1 MAKKVK
7 EENIPVMEEG
17 EILKASIK
25 ERSITQVELADR
37 LGIRQ
42 SSLSGNINRRRM
54 SLEVFS
60 EILNAM
66 DYDVAVVD
74 RETGEVVW
82 KVAVK

>member
-1 MAKKVK
+1 MAQKVK
-7 EENIPVMEEG
+7 KEIPVKEEG

-25 ERSITQVELADR
+25 ERKITQVELADR

-60 EILNAM
+60 EILNVM

-74 RETGEVVW
+74 RESGEVVW
-82 KVAVK
+82 KLAVK

>member
-1 MAKKVK
+1 MDQELMMDV
-7 EENIPVMEEG
+7 PVMEEG
-17 EILKASIK
+17 DILKASIK
-25 ERSITQVELADR
+25 ERGITQVDLADR

-54 SLEVFS
+54 SLEVFG

-74 RETGEVVW
+74 RETGEIMW